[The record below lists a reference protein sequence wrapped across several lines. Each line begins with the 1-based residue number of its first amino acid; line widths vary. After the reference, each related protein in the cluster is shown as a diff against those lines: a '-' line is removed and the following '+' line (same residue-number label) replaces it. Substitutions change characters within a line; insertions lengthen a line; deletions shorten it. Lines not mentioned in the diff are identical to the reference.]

1 MLRAIIVDDEPA
13 ILDEMKDLLSAE
25 EGISVIGAYTE
36 PLRAL
41 EEARLIKPQCAF
53 LDIEL
58 MGMSGIE
65 LAERL
70 FSIDPDMDIVFVTA
84 YNNYGAQAFEVNAV
98 DYLLKPV
105 RAERLRR
112 TLEKLQKKRENICTC
127 NNSLCTIR
135 SFGGFA
141 VYVGERA
148 VKWSRAKTKE
158 LFAILLHRKGK
169 SITKYKLCELLWPEQ
184 TQEHALAYLQTSIW
198 AIRKSF
204 RNLGFQGIS
213 IEYHDNRYLM
223 KLDGFDWDVI
233 DFEKHY
239 QVYKKSRS
247 AEELEAALR
256 LYTGEYLEEEG
267 WLWAYADRERCRS
280 MYRELIGNMRGR

>member
-1 MLRAIIVDDEPA
+1 MLTAIIVDDEPA

-25 EGISVIGAYTE
+25 KGIAVAGVYTE
-36 PLRAL
+36 PLKAL
-41 EEARLIKPQCAF
+41 EEAKTIKPQCAF

-70 FSIDPDMDIVFVTA
+70 FFINPDMDIIFVTA

-105 RAERLRR
+105 CAERLRR
-112 TLEKLQKKRENICTC
+112 TLEKLQKRRKNICTD

-141 VYVGERA
+141 VYVGEHA
-148 VKWSRAKTKE
+148 VKWSRSKTKE
-158 LFAILLHRKGK
+158 LFALLMQQKGK

-184 TQEHALAYLQTSIW
+184 TQEHTLAYLQTSMW
-198 AIRKSF
+198 SIRKSF
-204 RNLGFQGIS
+204 RDMGFRGIS
-213 IEYHDNRYLM
+213 IEYCDDRYLM
-223 KLDGFDWDVI
+223 KLDNVFWDVSE
-233 DFEKHY
+233 FERHY
-239 QVYKKSRS
+239 QAFKKSGS
-247 AEELEAALR
+247 AEELKAALR
-256 LYTGEYLEEEG
+256 LYADEYLEEED
-267 WLWAYADRERCRS
+267 WLWAYAERERCRS
-280 MYRELIGNMRGR
+280 MYIEIYGNMRTR